1 MYGRHQPVL
10 NKMEGIQ
17 DRHTWEIKHVEYDVF
32 VVETKH
38 HQRSIPKY
46 IQIVN
51 SPILFHEELLQN
63 KLKENDTA
71 GNKITRTKPSHT
83 TQRIYQKCK
92 QIFRKLS
99 NPFVQC
105 LSEESP
111 V

>member
-1 MYGRHQPVL
+1 
-10 NKMEGIQ
+10 MEGIQ

-32 VVETKH
+32 VVEMKR

-63 KLKENDTA
+63 KLKGNDTA
-71 GNKITRTKPSHT
+71 GNKITKLITSHT
-83 TQRIYQKCK
+83 IRRICQKCK
-92 QIFRKLS
+92 SLFRKLS
-99 NPFVQC
+99 NSFMKC
-105 LSEESP
+105 FSEESP